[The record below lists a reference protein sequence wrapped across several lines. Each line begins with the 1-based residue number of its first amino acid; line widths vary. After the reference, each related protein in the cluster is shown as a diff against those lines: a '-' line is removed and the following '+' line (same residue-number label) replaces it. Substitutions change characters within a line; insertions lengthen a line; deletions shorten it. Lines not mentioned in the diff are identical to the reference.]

1 MAGERD
7 RRSES
12 RRMTPFL
19 LKPITYATNIK
30 PFEEPPKEKP
40 AQAVRA

>member
-1 MAGERD
+1 MAGECG

-12 RRMTPFL
+12 RCVTPFL

-30 PFEEPPKEKP
+30 PFE
-40 AQAVRA
+40 

>member
-1 MAGERD
+1 MAGECGRC
-7 RRSES
+7 SES
-12 RRMTPFL
+12 RCVTSFL

-30 PFEEPPKEKP
+30 PFELPPKEKP